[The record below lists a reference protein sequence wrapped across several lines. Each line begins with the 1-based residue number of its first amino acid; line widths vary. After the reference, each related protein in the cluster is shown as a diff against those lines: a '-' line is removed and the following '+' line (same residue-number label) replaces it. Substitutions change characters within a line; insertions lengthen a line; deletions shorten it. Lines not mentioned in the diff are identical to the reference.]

1 LSLSQFLSVSPF
13 LVMIMLMSRDFFKV
27 KNKAIIEP
35 LTAEATVKSDLEQ
48 AHPWGR
54 LGVVEDIARA
64 AVFLASEDA
73 SWVTGVSFGVFRF
86 PFVGWCPWL
95 N

>member
-1 LSLSQFLSVSPF
+1 
-13 LVMIMLMSRDFFKV
+13 MIAS
-27 KNKAIIEP
+27 
-35 LTAEATVKSDLEQ
+35 LTAEATLKSELEQ

-73 SWVTGVSFGVFRF
+73 SWVTGVSF
-86 PFVGWCPWL
+86 
-95 N
+95 